1 VKGPPALPCAMH
13 SCPSLMS
20 KQIIIPEND
29 SELMSQSVQRK
40 YCVVISVFSTGRP
53 RRRPQRRPPI
63 GRAIRPNSRT
73 QQTSWKK
80 SENNQHETGITGVLR
95 ASVVEAIDPPH
106 TARSH
111 SHDHLGPSTHTPP
124 RWNRTGTNFQQ
135 GKPCAPQEATTAHVD
150 SSEGHAKE

>member
-1 VKGPPALPCAMH
+1 MH
-13 SCPSLMS
+13 SCPILMS
-20 KQIIIPEND
+20 QQIIIPEND

-80 SENNQHETGITGVLR
+80 SEKKPTREGHHRECCGFCGSSDRSIH
-95 ASVVEAIDPPH
+95 H
-106 TARSH
+106 TLPALTFARPF
-111 SHDHLGPSTHTPP
+111 GPKHTHAPSLESYGHKFPAGQTV
-124 RWNRTGTNFQQ
+124 
-135 GKPCAPQEATTAHVD
+135 CAPQEATTATRRFQR
-150 SSEGHAKE
+150 GHAK